1 MKSGILS
8 SFKTSPVVSLNIL
21 KRHCILISSSKDVLT
36 TTYQNKVIREW
47 VLNQPISTYTT
58 YYIPSIFFNVTAKII
73 QLSSALM
80 KENIQFSANAGLTD
94 DYMQFY
100 EEQLIVFVAD
110 LNCPDIEEYFEM
122 VCFL

>member
-1 MKSGILS
+1 
-8 SFKTSPVVSLNIL
+8 
-21 KRHCILISSSKDVLT
+21 
-36 TTYQNKVIREW
+36 
-47 VLNQPISTYTT
+47 
-58 YYIPSIFFNVTAKII
+58 
-73 QLSSALM
+73 M

-122 VCFL
+122 VCFFIVKYL